1 MPTEPV
7 KKPPKNAPATASATA
22 AKCVY
27 ALVGA
32 DAYLQTERLAE
43 ILADLPKDLQ
53 RIDLDGEKAELAD
66 VLDELR
72 SFAMF
77 GGGKLVVVRDADA
90 FITRFREALENY
102 LAEPSTSATLILR
115 CASLPSNTRVFKLIQ
130 KAGSVEKCEPPKAS
144 DLPRWIIGHGKSA
157 HQLTVALDAAQ
168 LLADLIGDNLGKL
181 DNELAKL
188 ALQIEGNRLEVKDV
202 SQGVAFQREQEM
214 WDMTNQIAAGHADV
228 ALRRWRQLVQMDPS
242 AEFRAVT
249 WLGMWLEKVHA
260 AIQMRRKGMNGFAI
274 ASALKIWPRDM
285 QEPFM
290 QTAQKLGENGVA
302 RALDLLVQIDHQS
315 KSGVGDAA
323 KNVER
328 FLLTVGRSIEN

>member
-1 MPTEPV
+1 MATESG
-7 KKPPKNAPATASATA
+7 KNSAKNASSGA
-22 AKCVY
+22 AKPVY

-32 DAYLQTERLAE
+32 DSYLQTERLAE
-43 ILADLPKDLQ
+43 ILAGFPKDLQ
-53 RIDLDGEKAELAD
+53 RLDLDGEKAELSD

-90 FITRFREALENY
+90 FITRFREQVENY
-102 LAEPSTSATLILR
+102 LAEPSSSATLILR
-115 CASLPSNTRVFKLIQ
+115 CASLPSNTRVYKLIQ
-130 KAGSVEKCEPPKAS
+130 KAGSVEKCEPPKPA
-144 DLPRWIIGHGKSA
+144 DLPRWIIQHGKSA
-157 HQLTVALDAAQ
+157 HQLTVNLDAAQ
-168 LLADLIGDNLGKL
+168 LLADLIGDDLGKL

-188 ALQIEGNRLEVKDV
+188 ALQIDGNRLELKDV
-202 SQGVAFQREQEM
+202 RQGVAFQREQEM
-214 WDMTNQIAAGHADV
+214 WDMTNQIAAGHADQ

-260 AIQMRRKGMNGFAI
+260 AIQMKRKGMNAFAI
-274 ASALKIWPRDM
+274 ASAQKIWPREM

-290 QTAQKLGENGVA
+290 QTAQKLGESGVA
-302 RALDLLVQIDHQS
+302 GALDLLVQIDHQS

-323 KNVER
+323 ENVER
-328 FLLTVGRSIEN
+328 FLLTVGRTIAAA